1 APVVIGTTDTPML
14 APAAYCPA
22 TGGAADTAPRQTAAT
37 TGMAC
42 ESTCGMATPPV
53 RAELEQAWRRR
64 TLRANTRRLPA
75 ARAPARMYYPRT
87 RSRRHIANY
96 GRDGP
101 RASRRDPRSEP
112 PPGTLNG
119 FHYPR
124 WRRWVPRPR
133 RNPTSATAAFPQ
145 AHGPKAASPRPAAC
159 SAWTRA
165 GRDARLTDPGEH
177 RVERHVRAGKAAR
190 HSGQRQSRRI
200 GARLH
205 RLHERARHE
214 VVGLERNLSPLHRV
228 PTGAGDHVRVGSRR
242 KAGDRKGKGRRFR
255 PPHRHLVGVRAVRG
269 EHDARAV

>member
-1 APVVIGTTDTPML
+1 PADVPADAVMPNDRSVRGAAHDMLRPTPPAALSWTAPVVIGTTDTPML

-22 TGGAADTAPRQTAAT
+22 TGGAADTAPKRQTAAT

-64 TLRANTRRLPA
+64 TLRASTRRLPA

-87 RSRRHIANY
+87 RSRRHIANC

-133 RNPTSATAAFPQ
+133 RNPTSATAAFPRLTVRRRPHRGQ
-145 AHGPKAASPRPAAC
+145 RHARPGPGPAGRPA
-159 SAWTRA
+159 
-165 GRDARLTDPGEH
+165 
-177 RVERHVRAGKAAR
+177 
-190 HSGQRQSRRI
+190 
-200 GARLH
+200 
-205 RLHERARHE
+205 
-214 VVGLERNLSPLHRV
+214 
-228 PTGAGDHVRVGSRR
+228 
-242 KAGDRKGKGRRFR
+242 
-255 PPHRHLVGVRAVRG
+255 
-269 EHDARAV
+269 